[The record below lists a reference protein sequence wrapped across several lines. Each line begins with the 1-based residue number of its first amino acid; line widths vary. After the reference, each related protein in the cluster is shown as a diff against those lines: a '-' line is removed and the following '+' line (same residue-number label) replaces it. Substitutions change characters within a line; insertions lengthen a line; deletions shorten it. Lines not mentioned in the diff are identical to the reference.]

1 LQPLTGYVR
10 QIKTKNMSNIVAIVG
25 RPNVGKSTFFNR
37 LIQRREAIVDAVSG
51 VTRDRHYGK
60 SDWNGKEFSLIDT
73 GGYVKGSDDVFEAE
87 IDKQVVLAIEE
98 ADAIIFMV
106 DVESGVTGMDED
118 VAKLLRKVTKPVF
131 LVVNKVD
138 NGKRAEDAVEFY
150 SLGLGEYY
158 TVASINGSGTGDL
171 LDDLV
176 KALPEVEEVEEE
188 EEAEALPRF
197 AVVGRPNAGK
207 SSFINA
213 LIGEDRYIVT
223 DVAGTTRDS
232 IDTKYN
238 RFGFEFNLVDTAGIR
253 KKSKVKEDLEF
264 YSVMRSVRAIEHCDV
279 CLVVLDATRGFDGQV
294 QNIFWLAER
303 NRKGIVVLVNKWDL
317 VEDKDNRTM
326 KEFERAIKQQ
336 MEPFTDVPVVFISV
350 LNKQRIYKAI
360 ETAVEVYKNRSKRI
374 KTSVLNEVMLPIIE
388 NRPPPALKAKFVKI
402 KYIMQLPTPQPQFAF
417 FCNLPQYVKDPY
429 KRFLENKLREKFDFH
444 GVPISVYMR
453 KK

>member
-1 LQPLTGYVR
+1 
-10 QIKTKNMSNIVAIVG
+10 MSNIVAIVG

-73 GGYVKGSDDVFEAE
+73 GGYVLGSDDVFEIE
-87 IDKQVVLAIEE
+87 IDKQVELAIDE

-106 DVESGVTGMDED
+106 DVETGVTGMDVD
-118 VAKLLRKVTKPVF
+118 VAKLLRKVNKPVF

-138 NGKRAEDAVEFY
+138 NNKRAEDAVEFY
-150 SLGLGEYY
+150 TLGLGDYFN
-158 TVASINGSGTGDL
+158 VASINGSGTGEL
-171 LDDLV
+171 LDALV
-176 KALPEVEEVEEE
+176 KALPDKENIEEDE
-188 EEAEALPRF
+188 LPLF

-213 LIGEDRYIVT
+213 LLGEDRYIVT
-223 DVAGTTRDS
+223 DIPGTTRDS
-232 IDTKYN
+232 IHTKYN

-253 KKSKVKEDLEF
+253 RKAKVKEDLEF
-264 YSVMRSVRAIEHCDV
+264 YSVMRSVRAIEHSDV
-279 CLVVLDATRGFDGQV
+279 CLLVCDATRGFDGQV

-303 NRKGIVVLVNKWDL
+303 NRKGIVILVNKWDL
-317 VEDKDNRTM
+317 VEKDNKTM
-326 KEFERAIKQQ
+326 KEFERHIRQQ
-336 MEPFTDVPVVFISV
+336 IEPFTDVPIVFISS
-350 LNKQRIYKAI
+350 LTKQRIFKAI
-360 ETAVEVYKNRSKRI
+360 ETAVEVYKNRSKRV
-374 KTSVLNEVMLPIIE
+374 KTSVLNDILLPIIE
-388 NRPPPALKAKFVKI
+388 NYPPPAYKGKFVKI

-429 KRFLENKLREKFDFH
+429 KRFLENKLREHFDFH
-444 GVPISVYMR
+444 GVPVSVYMR

>member
-1 LQPLTGYVR
+1 
-10 QIKTKNMSNIVAIVG
+10 MSNIVAIVG

-60 SDWNGKEFSLIDT
+60 SEWNGKQFSLIDT

-87 IDKQVVLAIEE
+87 IDKQVELAIDE
-98 ADAIIFMV
+98 ADVIIFMV
-106 DVESGVTGMDED
+106 DVETGVTGMDED
-118 VAKLLRKVTKPVF
+118 VAKLLRKVNKPVF
-131 LVVNKVD
+131 LVINKVD

-158 TVASINGSGTGDL
+158 TIASINGSGTGDL

-176 KALPEVEEVEEE
+176 AALPEAEEID
-188 EEAEALPRF
+188 EEAETLPRF

-253 KKSKVKEDLEF
+253 RKSKVKEDLEF

-294 QNIFWLAER
+294 QNIFWLAEK

-317 VEDKDNRTM
+317 VEKDHKSVKEYETM
-326 KEFERAIKQQ
+326 IRKQ

-350 LNKQRIYKAI
+350 LTKQRIYKAI
-360 ETAVEVYKNRSKRI
+360 ETAVEVYKNRSKKI
-374 KTSVLNEVMLPIIE
+374 KTSELNEVLLPLIE
-388 NRPPPALKAKFVKI
+388 NYPPPAYKAKFVKI

-417 FCNLPQYVKDPY
+417 FCNLPQYVKEPY
-429 KRFLENKLREKFDFH
+429 KRFLENKLRQRFGFH